1 MNYITTYLR
10 KIISR
15 GYYSTI
21 HLCGWIVLFCAV
33 IRAINYT
40 DIHEVDEDIM
50 TIVNC
55 GGCQIDN
62 FRAGIIQRYL
72 CNYPFGMVD
81 VVASSD
87 IRN

>member
-40 DIHEVDEDIM
+40 DIHEVDEDMPAI
-50 TIVNC
+50 IRR
-55 GGCQIDN
+55 GGDWGDFIN
-62 FRAGIIQRYL
+62 AGLTQQSAY
-72 CNYPFGMVD
+72 NTSSTSVPT
-81 VVASSD
+81 VASKK
-87 IRN
+87 